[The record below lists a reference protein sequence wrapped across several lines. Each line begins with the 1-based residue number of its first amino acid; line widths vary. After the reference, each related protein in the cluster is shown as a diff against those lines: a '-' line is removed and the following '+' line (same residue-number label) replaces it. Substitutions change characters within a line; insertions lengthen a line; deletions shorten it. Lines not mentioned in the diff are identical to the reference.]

1 MINGLP
7 RIIVVFILTI
17 FMAGGLAYAQ
27 AASPPAEVQ
36 STQGKTIFDFKAEL
50 KLTDKQEKE
59 IREILAE
66 LNRDLQLNRAKLT
79 ILSFELED
87 LTQKEGNLE
96 QMKKNLK
103 DQADLQS
110 SMRYADIVATRKINK
125 VLSSEQLKKWRSIQ
139 ASAR

>member
-7 RIIVVFILTI
+7 RILVVSILAI
-17 FMAGGLAYAQ
+17 FMVRGLAQAQ

-36 STQGKTIFDFKAEL
+36 ATPGKTIFDFKAEL

-103 DQADLQS
+103 DQADLQAY
-110 SMRYADIVATRKINK
+110 MRYADIAATRRINK
-125 VLSSEQLKKWRSIQ
+125 VLSPDQLKKWRSIQ